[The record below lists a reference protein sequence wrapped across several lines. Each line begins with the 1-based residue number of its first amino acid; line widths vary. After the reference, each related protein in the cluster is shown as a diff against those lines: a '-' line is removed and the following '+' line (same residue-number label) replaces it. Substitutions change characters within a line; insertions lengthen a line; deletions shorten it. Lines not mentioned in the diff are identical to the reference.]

1 MAEKLDVKSI
11 LFFDIETVPLT
22 ASFSELNEE
31 LQHLWADKAQRLQRS
46 MPDRFSAEVPVEEQ
60 FNNAGTFAEFARV
73 ACISVGF
80 FADVDGEICFRV
92 KSFYND
98 DEAVLLQE
106 FKRMIEAAFSYK
118 GRLRYLCGHNI
129 KEFDVPFLCR
139 RMLVNGIELPSVID
153 VAGKKPWE
161 VGFVDTLELWR
172 LGDYKN
178 YTSLK
183 TLTAIFGIPTPKD
196 DIDGSQVRNVYY
208 EEHDI
213 ERIATYCQKDVVA
226 TARVYM
232 RMRMLPFVPE
242 EKIIIVK

>member
-1 MAEKLDVKSI
+1 MAEKIDIQSI

-22 ASFSELNEE
+22 ASFAELNEE
-31 LQHLWADKAQRLQRS
+31 MQHLWADKAAKLQRS
-46 MPDRFSAEVPVEEQ
+46 MPERFSAEIPIEEQ
-60 FNNAGTFAEFARV
+60 FNNAGTYAEFARV
-73 ACISVGF
+73 ACISVGY
-80 FADVDGEICFRV
+80 FADVEGETYFRV

-98 DEAVLLQE
+98 NEAVLLQE
-106 FKRMIEAAFSYK
+106 FKQMIEVAFSYK
-118 GRLRYLCGHNI
+118 NRLRYLCGHNI
-129 KEFDVPFLCR
+129 KEFDVPFICR

-161 VGFVDTLELWR
+161 TGFVDTLELWR
-172 LGDYKN
+172 FGDFKN

-196 DIDGSQVRNVYY
+196 DIDGSQVRDVYY
-208 EEHDI
+208 NEHDI

-232 RMRMLPFVPE
+232 RMRLLPFVTE

>member
-60 FNNAGTFAEFARV
+60 FNNAGTYAEFARV

-80 FADVDGEICFRV
+80 FADVDGETCFRV

-106 FKRMIEAAFSYK
+106 FKRMIDAAFSYK

-129 KEFDVPFLCR
+129 KEFDVPFICR

-172 LGDYKN
+172 FGDYKN

-208 EEHDI
+208 EEHDL

-232 RMRMLPFVPE
+232 RMRMLPFVAE
-242 EKIIIVK
+242 DKIIIVK